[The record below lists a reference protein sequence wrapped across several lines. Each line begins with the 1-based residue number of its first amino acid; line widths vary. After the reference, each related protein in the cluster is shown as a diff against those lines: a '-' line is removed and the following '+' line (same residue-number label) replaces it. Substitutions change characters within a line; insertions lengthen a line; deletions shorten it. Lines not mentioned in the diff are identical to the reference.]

1 MILCFRDPL
10 KSMNLEEEDIM
21 KIIKAEGYKKPN
33 YAVAVA
39 AAMVAVTVS
48 GCGAGPDLEG
58 ATVLNMSPS
67 EREVELSGD
76 VSVAAPNNNV
86 IDYDGGLEV
95 YTDPDE
101 EIVQLDGDVPEYL
114 IDDSEDEDDVT
125 DTDESED
132 QDASAYYE
140 PDLVL
145 DGGAPIDEP

>member
-1 MILCFRDPL
+1 
-10 KSMNLEEEDIM
+10 M
-21 KIIKAEGYKKPN
+21 KITKAEGYKKPG

-48 GCGAGPDLEG
+48 GCGAGNDLAG
-58 ATVLNMSPS
+58 ATVLNTTPDTPD
-67 EREVELSGD
+67 EREIELAGD
-76 VSVAAPNNNV
+76 VSVVEPDKV
-86 IDYDGGLEV
+86 IDYDGGLV
-95 YTDPDE
+95 MYTEPDDVVE
-101 EIVQLDGDVPEYL
+101 LAGDVPEYL
-114 IDDSEDEDDVT
+114 VDDNEDEDDVT

>member
-1 MILCFRDPL
+1 
-10 KSMNLEEEDIM
+10 MNLETDLAYREEDIM
-21 KIIKAEGYKKPN
+21 KITKAEGYKKPN

-86 IDYDGGLEV
+86 IDYDGGLV
-95 YTDPDE
+95 MYTEPDDVVE
-101 EIVQLDGDVPEYL
+101 LAGDVPEYL
-114 IDDSEDEDDVT
+114 VDDNEDEDDIT
-125 DTDESED
+125 EADESEE
-132 QDASAYYE
+132 DASAYYE

-145 DGGAPIDEP
+145 EGGAPIEEP